1 MVVSENGD
9 TESQPLFF
17 AAPAA
22 MPFLASVAP
31 FLVFLYAARP
41 MKQIRPC
48 LCRLKLGARCGVK
61 ERADGK

>member
-1 MVVSENGD
+1 MVTLRVN
-9 TESQPLFF
+9 T
-17 AAPAA
+17 
-22 MPFLASVAP
+22 FLLRQQLLCLAGVAP
-31 FLVFLYAARP
+31 FLVFLPAARP

>member
-1 MVVSENGD
+1 MVASENGD
-9 TESQPLFF
+9 TESQHFFF

-22 MPFLASVAP
+22 MPFLAGVAP
-31 FLVFLYAARP
+31 LLVFLPAARP

-48 LCRLKLGARCGVK
+48 LCRLKMGARCGVK